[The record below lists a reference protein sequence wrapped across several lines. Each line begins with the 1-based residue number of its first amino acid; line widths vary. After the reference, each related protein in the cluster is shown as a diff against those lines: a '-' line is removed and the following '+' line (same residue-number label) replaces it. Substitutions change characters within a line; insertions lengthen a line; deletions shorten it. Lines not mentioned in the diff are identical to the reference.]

1 MTKFEQYEQEKKKL
15 VEISEKEY
23 QNKIKKLCERLD
35 I

>member
-15 VEISEKEY
+15 VGISEKEY